1 MLAAIGRRFRPSP
14 PLSSLINIF
23 AWDWDVDVTRRRRR
37 VVVVLAAAGW
47 QCFEV
52 GAGRGTEHDRTPGS
66 KHEGHT
72 GTSDF
77 APRFCSEHQNN
88 VIPLWG
94 PGCCCFGGAW
104 RT

>member
-72 GTSDF
+72 GTSDSNCTSL
-77 APRFCSEHQNN
+77 APFLVKSPTQQ
-88 VIPLWG
+88 
-94 PGCCCFGGAW
+94 FS
-104 RT
+104 